1 MDEQFI
7 QKLMLSKAIM
17 DKTEGTKRNSQPQRD
32 YYEDDNEGYG
42 SPQPKYNIPQEYL
55 SEQPQQQQP
64 MYTSNPTK
72 PVGAPTVDA
81 IKSSKLPDEIKR
93 LMIEHPISQ
102 PQQSVNTTL
111 SDEVIEK
118 ATRLMR
124 GDKSNYIPESA
135 KPQPKKVE
143 KIESGIDYGKIQKM
157 IESAVNKAL
166 KENGMLV
173 ESTEKSN
180 DLFTFR
186 VGKHVFEGKVTK
198 IKKIS

>member
-42 SPQPKYNIPQEYL
+42 TPQPKYNIPSEYL
-55 SEQPQQQQP
+55 SEQPQQP

-72 PVGAPTVDA
+72 PVGAPSIDA
-81 IKSSKLPDEIKR
+81 IKNSRLPDEIKR

-102 PQQSVNTTL
+102 PQQSVGATL
-111 SDEVIEK
+111 SDELIEK
-118 ATRLMR
+118 ASRLMK
-124 GDKSNYIPESA
+124 GNKSGYVPESA
-135 KPQPKKVE
+135 KPQTKRVE
-143 KIESGIDYGKIQKM
+143 KNDVGIDYGKIQKM
-157 IESAVNKAL
+157 IESAVNNAL

-173 ESTEKSN
+173 ESSEKSN